1 MKHLVTIPVAA
12 EPATAARFD
21 GVSIG
26 LHWAT
31 VILIVAMF
39 ASAWSIGLASD
50 AATAAGRLTVHRS
63 VGVTLWLLAIARLS
77 WRVRFAVRPP
87 LPASLPALQHL
98 AAAVTEGALY
108 VLLLTQ
114 PLTGLAQSLTRG
126 KPFQLF
132 AFQAPALMARDKP
145 LTGLFH
151 QIHELTA
158 WVLLGLIAV
167 HVGAALFH
175 RLVLKDRVL
184 QSMWPEFVGCGRAP
198 RA

>member
-1 MKHLVTIPVAA
+1 MNDLALIPSTTRAVEPPAA
-12 EPATAARFD
+12 TRCD
-21 GVSIG
+21 DVSIG
-26 LHWAT
+26 LHWTT
-31 VILIVAMF
+31 VVLVAAMF
-39 ASAWSIGLASD
+39 ASAWSIGLARD
-50 AATAAGRLTVHRS
+50 AAAAAGLLTIHRS

-77 WRVRFAVRPP
+77 WRLRFAVRPS
-87 LPASLPALQHL
+87 LPASLPAAQRL

-114 PLTGLAQSLTRG
+114 PLIGLAQSLTRG

-132 AFQAPALMARDKP
+132 LFQAPAVMARSRP

-151 QIHELTA
+151 KIHELAA
-158 WVLLGLIAV
+158 WALLGLIAV

-175 RLVLKDRVL
+175 RLVLRDRVL
-184 QSMWPEFVGCGRAP
+184 QSMWPWSAP